1 MIGTL
6 TLAVAIVAGAVILFA
21 VSIRVGI
28 LLGLRLDRV
37 LEARTS
43 ADPKPP
49 SSVDAGASIALDNFG
64 QKENRSD

>member
-6 TLAVAIVAGAVILFA
+6 TLAVGIVAGAVILFA

-37 LEARTS
+37 LEARMS
-43 ADPKPP
+43 ENPKPS
-49 SSVDAGASIALDNFG
+49 SSVDAGASIAPDNFE
-64 QKENRSD
+64 QEENRGD

>member
-6 TLAVAIVAGAVILFA
+6 TSAVAIVAGTVILFA

-37 LEARTS
+37 LEARIS
-43 ADPKPP
+43 EDLEPS
-49 SSVDAGASIALDNFG
+49 SSVDAGASIAPDNFG
-64 QKENRSD
+64 QEENRRD

>member
-6 TLAVAIVAGAVILFA
+6 GLAVAIVVVSVVLFA

-37 LEARTS
+37 LEARIS
-43 ADPKPP
+43 EDLEPP
-49 SSVDAGASIALDNFG
+49 ASGDAGASIESDNFG
-64 QKENRSD
+64 QKENRDD

>member
-6 TLAVAIVAGAVILFA
+6 GLAVAIVAGAVILFA

-37 LEARTS
+37 LEARIS
-43 ADPKPP
+43 DDLEPP
-49 SSVDAGASIALDNFG
+49 SSVDAGASIAPDNFG
-64 QKENRSD
+64 QEENRGD

>member
-6 TLAVAIVAGAVILFA
+6 GLAVAIVAGAVILFA

-37 LEARTS
+37 LEARIS
-43 ADPKPP
+43 EDLEPP
-49 SSVDAGASIALDNFG
+49 SSVDAGASIAPDNFG
-64 QKENRSD
+64 QEENRGD

>member
-6 TLAVAIVAGAVILFA
+6 TLAVAIVAAAVILFA

-43 ADPKPP
+43 EDLEPP
-49 SSVDAGASIALDNFG
+49 SSVYAGASSAPGSFG
-64 QKENRSD
+64 QEDNRRD

>member
-6 TLAVAIVAGAVILFA
+6 TLALAIVAGAVILFA
-21 VSIRVGI
+21 ISIRVGI

-43 ADPKPP
+43 EDRKPP
-49 SSVDAGASIALDNFG
+49 SSVDAGASIAPGHLG
-64 QKENRSD
+64 QEENRRD